1 MANVKQ
7 TTEQSLMSEILDS
20 AAFSNRWRENFL
32 NIVMRV
38 TVVLGI
44 AMLAVTFLHGDIRI
58 LTIYGAIL
66 LLLLVG
72 TFAPVPYFIRAG
84 VFSGLIYLV
93 GATILVGYGISADA
107 STFLLAFIAITALLF
122 DYRAGLGALALSILT
137 MIIIDWMV
145 MSGFFKLLVAS
156 GTTGAVVDWI
166 TYGLD
171 MSVPGAVIILAV
183 FFLKREFNKVL
194 HQVREIFQALQAGQA
209 QLEERFAERT
219 ADLMKANQK
228 TAEQASRLRTVAEV
242 SRSASAIPEQDRL
255 MNLLTNLI
263 SQQLGYYHIGIFLL
277 DELREYAILSA
288 SNSEGGKRM
297 LARGHRLKVGQQG
310 MVGYATSSGKPRI
323 ALNVG
328 ADAVF
333 FNNPDLPET
342 RSEMCL
348 PLIVNEVIIGALD
361 IQSAEANAFTE
372 EDYSVLSILA
382 DQVAIA
388 IQNARSN
395 EETKRALQE
404 AEIATGQL
412 TSRAWK
418 EFSDERDVKG
428 YRFRGIKV
436 EIHPKPIKRG
446 GGQWIDQCAHSP
458 ARTNYWQP

>member
-1 MANVKQ
+1 MTNAKQ
-7 TTEQSLMSEILDS
+7 TAEESLMSEILDS

-44 AMLAVTFLHGDIRI
+44 AMLAVTLLQGDIRI
-58 LTIYGAIL
+58 LAIYGAIL
-66 LLLLVG
+66 LLLLVV
-72 TFAPVPYFIRAG
+72 TFAPVPYSIRAG

-122 DYRAGLGALALSILT
+122 DYRASLGALALSILT
-137 MIIIDWMV
+137 MIIIEWMV
-145 MSGFFKLLVAS
+145 RSGFFKLLVSS
-156 GTTGAVVDWI
+156 GTTGTAADWI

-171 MSVPGAVIILAV
+171 MSVPAAVIILAV

-194 HQVREIFQALQAGQA
+194 DQAREIFKVLQAGQA
-209 QLEERFAERT
+209 QLEERVAERM

-242 SRSASAIPEQDRL
+242 SRLATAIPEQDRL

-297 LARGHRLKVGQQG
+297 LAREHRLQVGQQG

-323 ALNVG
+323 ALDVG

-333 FNNPDLPET
+333 FNNPDLP
-342 RSEMCL
+342 
-348 PLIVNEVIIGALD
+348 
-361 IQSAEANAFTE
+361 
-372 EDYSVLSILA
+372 
-382 DQVAIA
+382 
-388 IQNARSN
+388 
-395 EETKRALQE
+395 
-404 AEIATGQL
+404 
-412 TSRAWK
+412 
-418 EFSDERDVKG
+418 
-428 YRFRGIKV
+428 
-436 EIHPKPIKRG
+436 
-446 GGQWIDQCAHSP
+446 
-458 ARTNYWQP
+458 